1 MHFYT
6 VIQHFGS
13 SPIRSPRSTIEDVF
27 HQVRTGSANF
37 GVVPVEN
44 SSEGVVNATLNS
56 LADEEIKICG
66 ETYLPIHH
74 QLASA
79 KKFKLEDTQIVAS
92 HPQALGQCSKWLDA
106 NLPNAK
112 RV

>member
-1 MHFYT
+1 M
-6 VIQHFGS
+6 IQHFGS
-13 SPIRSPRSTIEDVF
+13 SPIRSPRGTIEDVF
-27 HQVRTGSANF
+27 HQVRSGSANF

-66 ETYLPIHH
+66 ESYLTIHH

-79 KKFKLEDTQIVAS
+79 RKFKLADAKIVAS
-92 HPQALGQCSKWLDA
+92 HPKHLVSVAGG
-106 NLPNAK
+106 
-112 RV
+112 